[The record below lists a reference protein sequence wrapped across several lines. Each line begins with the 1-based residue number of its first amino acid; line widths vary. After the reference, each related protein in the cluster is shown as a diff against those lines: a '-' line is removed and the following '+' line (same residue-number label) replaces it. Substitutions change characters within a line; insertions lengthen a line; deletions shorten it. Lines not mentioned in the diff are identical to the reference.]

1 MCHHDRT
8 SRDDPPPLP
17 VTAVLACD
25 PCNGGES
32 GVSALLTLF
41 LDLCRLR
48 AAPQDLP
55 ASRTLLWASALAAIV
70 SAPPGD
76 EGVLSG
82 WIAAGLQVALLG
94 LFVHTLLGLQ
104 NLPERWDQTGTAV
117 FGTTAL
123 INLMAWPIV
132 LWYYRVPEPE
142 AAFIPSL
149 LGVLLSC
156 WYIAVLAHILRHAL
170 ELGLGA
176 ALMLSVGC
184 MLLLLAVTL
193 LVFPNAIT

>member
-1 MCHHDRT
+1 
-8 SRDDPPPLP
+8 
-17 VTAVLACD
+17 V
-25 PCNGGES
+25 N
-32 GVSALLTLF
+32 ALLTLY

-55 ASRTLLWASALAAIV
+55 TSRTLLWTSALAAV
-70 SAPPGD
+70 LSAPPGD
-76 EGVLSG
+76 EGLLSG
-82 WIAAGLQVALLG
+82 WVASSLQVALLG

-104 NLPERWDQTGTAV
+104 NRPERWDQTGAAV

-123 INLMAWPIV
+123 INLMAWPVV
-132 LWYYRVPEPE
+132 LWYFRSPDPD

-149 LGVLLSC
+149 LGILLSC

-170 ELGLGA
+170 ELGFGA